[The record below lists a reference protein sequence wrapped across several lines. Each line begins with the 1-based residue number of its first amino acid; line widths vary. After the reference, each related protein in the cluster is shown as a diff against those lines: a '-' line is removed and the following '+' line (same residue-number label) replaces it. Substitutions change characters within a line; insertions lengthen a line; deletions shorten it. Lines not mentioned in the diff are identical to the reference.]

1 MHRIVWRTWASAPK
15 GSWKCSVIATP
26 GARTGTCRS
35 SVKHMFEQEEK
46 WHCGCC
52 GAPFRIHPVMEDIP
66 HYLKLVELG
75 GKK

>member
-1 MHRIVWRTWASAPK
+1 
-15 GSWKCSVIATP
+15 
-26 GARTGTCRS
+26 
-35 SVKHMFEQEEK
+35 MFEQEEK

-66 HYLKLVELG
+66 HYLKLMELG